1 MSKAELRKE
10 DYPLFLSMKEAD
22 NYPTFKTFWDS
33 DSYQRD
39 FKKAKAYA
47 KRIKGELYTATDEE
61 NKTIYIK
68 GLHFVNRFGFIVIK
82 KGVVKNL
89 R

>member
-1 MSKAELRKE
+1 MTTQKE
-10 DYPLFLSMKEAD
+10 DYPLFLSMNEVDA

-33 DSYQRD
+33 NSYAKD
-39 FKKAKAYA
+39 LKKAQAYA

-68 GLHFVNRFGFIVIK
+68 GLHFVNRFGFV
-82 KGVVKNL
+82 VVKK
-89 R
+89 